1 MSRKPTNSSQNKE
14 ADNNTEDQSV
24 GKRKFIFYKYSKD
37 ISLAESIL
45 IGGNLPLFL
54 QISNGKAILRDN
66 IDLDRQL
73 ILPPDKTEYLSKDY
87 SFSSIDEINFYIKRA
102 SKETLDSLFVK
113 TKNIWKKYFDTD
125 KKTLDLCAA
134 DTIFTYFQDKLGMT
148 HYLFFVGDNNTGKSN
163 ALSVLEQLAYRPLK
177 DVNISPA
184 NIYNFLGQEEEGQGI
199 ILEDEI
205 DDIEEQPEKMKI
217 YKSGYTRG
225 SKVTRMYDSS
235 ASGVNKSKPQKRF
248 NTYSFKAYTSER
260 QPGFYKAKGFVE
272 RIFPIQCTAG
282 NPLFDILEVVNDAG
296 DKKYKKLIREL
307 EDLRKLLL
315 IFRVMHYD
323 EPIPDLNL
331 SIKNREKQLC
341 KPLIRLF
348 QDTNVLKDILDS
360 LSKFIADKRNR
371 KLNSLDSFIYSIV
384 KDLAKENNGYRLTNE
399 DIWEIVCTLPG
410 NAIPSKPHSYQTN
423 EFGTVSKT
431 LISRICEDK
440 FGAKREH
447 DGKHRILAFD
457 NIGLKRLEDNY
468 LPIKQIEILNKS
480 KTNTINTINTFWKHI
495 ESKSDIQTKNQRTK
509 MDQISLNLKESK
521 QSNLENTNSIPNN
534 FDKKTNEDSDKV
546 LEPLKVLKSALHNS
560 EKERESHYLIYL
572 NSHKRKENSET
583 SQGQAADDYE
593 IPYKKPFFF
602 CVEHPNIKN
611 IHREEI
617 VRHIQL
623 SDLHKKVDGKDFE
636 A

>member
-1 MSRKPTNSSQNKE
+1 MFKLSRKPTNSSQNKE
-14 ADNNTEDQSV
+14 ADNSAKDQSV

-184 NIYNFLGQEEEGQGI
+184 NIYNFLGQDEEGQGI

-260 QPGFYKAKGFVE
+260 QPGVYKAKGFVE

-296 DKKYKKLIREL
+296 DNKYKKLIREL

-315 IFRVMHYD
+315 IFRIMHYD

-399 DIWEIVCTLPG
+399 DIWEIACTLPG

-495 ESKSDIQTKNQRTK
+495 ESKSDIKTKNQRTK

-534 FDKKTNEDSDKV
+534 FD
-546 LEPLKVLKSALHNS
+546 
-560 EKERESHYLIYL
+560 
-572 NSHKRKENSET
+572 
-583 SQGQAADDYE
+583 
-593 IPYKKPFFF
+593 
-602 CVEHPNIKN
+602 
-611 IHREEI
+611 
-617 VRHIQL
+617 
-623 SDLHKKVDGKDFE
+623 
-636 A
+636 